1 MNNNLNNIEISG
13 IRKFYNKVKDVDGA
27 ISLTLGQPDF
37 KVPKKIKDALIK
49 AIEEDNTVYTP
60 NAGIEELR
68 EEISKYLNKKNINY
82 SKKEV
87 CVTVGGS
94 EALYSVISALINPK
108 DKVMIPSPAYP
119 AYENIVNII
128 GGEVINYSL
137 KEDFSLDIDSV
148 KEIVENNDIKVLIL
162 SFPTNPT
169 GAILSKK
176 DREDLFNLLKNKDI
190 KIITD
195 EIYEALCFDE
205 YYSLCQKEEI
215 LDKVIYISGFSK
227 MFSMTGLR
235 IGYFCSKNPLFNE
248 IMKVHQYNVSCA
260 PSIIQ
265 YAVCEGL
272 RSCELDVENMKKE
285 FAVRKDYVLKRLKN
299 IGLETGNSKGAFYVF
314 PSIKKFKLSSEEFC
328 TKLLYQG
335 KVACVP
341 GSAFGEKGEGH
352 IRISYCYGINEISEA
367 LDRIEKW
374 IKENFK

>member
-13 IRKFYNKVKDVDGA
+13 IRKFYNKVKDVNGA

-37 KVPKKIKDALIK
+37 KIPNKIKEELIK
-49 AIEEDNTVYTP
+49 AIDEDRTVYTP
-60 NAGIEELR
+60 NAGIDELR
-68 EEISKYLNKKNINY
+68 DEISKYLNRRNINY
-82 SKKEV
+82 SKDEV

-128 GGEVINYSL
+128 GGEVINYGL
-137 KEDFSLDIDSV
+137 KEDFSLDIESI
-148 KEIVENNDIKVLIL
+148 KNILKSTDIKVLVL

-169 GAILSKK
+169 GAILSKR
-176 DREDLFNLLKNKDI
+176 DREDLFDLLKDRDI

-195 EIYEALCFDE
+195 EIYEALCFDK

-215 LDKVIYISGFSK
+215 LNKVIYISGFSK

-235 IGYFCSKNPLFNE
+235 IGYFCCKNPLYKE
-248 IMKVHQYNVSCA
+248 ILKIHQYNVSCA

-272 RSCELDVENMKKE
+272 KFCEDDIENMKKE
-285 FAVRKDYVLKRLKN
+285 FIKRKDYVVKRLN
-299 IGLETGNSKGAFYVF
+299 DMGLKTGMSKGAFYVF
-314 PSIKKFKLSSEEFC
+314 PNIKKFKLSSEEFC
-328 TKLLYQG
+328 TRLLYEG

-341 GSAFGEKGEGH
+341 GSAFGEKGEGFM
-352 IRISYCYGINEISEA
+352 RISYCYGIEELSEA
-367 LDRIEKW
+367 LDRLEKW